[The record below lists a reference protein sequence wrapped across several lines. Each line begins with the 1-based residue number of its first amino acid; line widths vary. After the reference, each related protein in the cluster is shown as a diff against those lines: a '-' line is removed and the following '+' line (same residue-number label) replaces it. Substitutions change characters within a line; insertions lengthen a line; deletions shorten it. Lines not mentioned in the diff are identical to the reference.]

1 MKSRERKSSSAA
13 PLVQPQPRFQHTIA
27 REAVVEGFGFWSSRD
42 VRVEFRPAQPNTGV
56 TFVRSD
62 LNPVVR
68 IPAAVER
75 RIEMPRRTALVNGVG
90 RVEMVEHIL
99 AALAGLQ
106 IDNCEVWV
114 NECEMPGCDGS
125 SLAFVEALD
134 AAGIVRQQAIR
145 ATLVVREPVRL
156 GNEDSWILANPPEQP
171 GLAMQFRIE
180 YPNCPAIGRQTYKL
194 AITPSSFRKQ
204 LASSRTFL
212 TKQEA
217 DWLRSQKLAAR
228 ATSKDALVFEEDGP
242 VDNEV
247 RFEDECV
254 RHKMLDLVGDL
265 ALAGCDIVGQIT
277 AHCSGHRLN
286 AELARVLLTEGEK
299 LQPWMRVA

>member
-1 MKSRERKSSSAA
+1 MKSRPRHSSASV
-13 PLVQPQPRFQHTIA
+13 PVQPKPRFQNTIA

-42 VRVEFRPAQPNTGV
+42 VRVEFRPAAADSGV
-56 TFVRSD
+56 VFVRCD
-62 LNPVVR
+62 LNPAVR
-68 IPAAVER
+68 IAAAVER
-75 RIEMPRRTALVNGVG
+75 RVETPRRTALVHGTG

-114 NECEMPGCDGS
+114 NECEMPGGDGS
-125 SLAFVEALD
+125 SLAFVEALE

-145 ATLVVREPVRL
+145 ATLVVRETVRL
-156 GNEDSWILANPPEQP
+156 GNEDCWIVANPPQQT

-180 YPNCPAIGRQTYKL
+180 YPDHPSIGRQTFKL
-194 AITPSSFRKQ
+194 ALDPNAFRTQ

-212 TKQEA
+212 TQQEA
-217 DWLRSQKLAAR
+217 EWLRGQGLAAR
-228 ATSKDALVFEEDGP
+228 ATTKDALVFDADGP
-242 VDNEV
+242 LENEL
-247 RFEDECV
+247 RFVDECV

-265 ALAGCDIVGQIT
+265 ALAGCDIVAQIT

-286 AELARVLLTEGEK
+286 SELVRALLAEGEK
-299 LQPWMRVA
+299 LQPWLRCA